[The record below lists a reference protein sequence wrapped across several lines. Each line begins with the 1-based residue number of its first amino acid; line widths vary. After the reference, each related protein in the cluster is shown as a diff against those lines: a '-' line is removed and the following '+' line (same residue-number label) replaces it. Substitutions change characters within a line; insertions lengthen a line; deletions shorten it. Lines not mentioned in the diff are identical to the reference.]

1 MRGDP
6 HAASGE
12 VLPTMEGQGP
22 LLELSEVR
30 FEGIRRRGSRVRHL
44 DGLELLESV
53 SDEVPIRCK
62 VFRGQFSRVPPAPGP
77 RNRPDLALLHDAQI
91 LARAAVEDLPSR
103 LHPWH
108 WTRRPRSGDA
118 YNRRG
123 RNRSLHTITD
133 Y

>member
-53 SDEVPIRCK
+53 ADEVPLIGEGFRCE
-62 VFRGQFSRVPPAPGP
+62 FSRVPPGSGP
-77 RNRPDLALLHDAQI
+77 RDRPDLALLHDAQV
-91 LARAAVEDLPSR
+91 LARGAFDPLPSR
-103 LHPWH
+103 LHAL
-108 WTRRPRSGDA
+108 PRT
-118 YNRRG
+118 G
-123 RNRSLHTITD
+123 RAAPSAA
-133 Y
+133 